1 MNGKGPRSK
10 QGPKHGCVNGPSDE
24 KLMSAY
30 RSGDS
35 EAFKNLFERYAPR
48 LYTMFRRGGLDPE
61 DARELVQQTFLQL
74 HRARDDYRE
83 TMPFRPWIITIA
95 RNLRRAHYRKRM
107 RAGRSGF
114 GLALPAMVDGQ
125 VPLTIRRV
133 RLALDRLPPSLREV
147 IVLHWFIGLGYREI
161 AERLGDAT
169 ELAVK
174 LRAHRGYVKLRAMLG
189 E

>member
-1 MNGKGPRSK
+1 MNGKGSSTNT
-10 QGPKHGCVNGPSDE
+10 GPKRKAGNGPADE
-24 KLMSAY
+24 ALMAAY
-30 RSGDS
+30 RAGDS
-35 EAFKNLFERYAPR
+35 EAFEALFERYAPR
-48 LYTMFRRGGLDPE
+48 LYTMFRRGGLDVE

-74 HRARDDYRE
+74 HRARDDYRD
-83 TMPFRPWIITIA
+83 TMPFRPWIVTIA
-95 RNLRRAHYRKRM
+95 RNLRRAHYRKRT

-114 GLALPAMVDGQ
+114 GLALPTMVDGQ

-133 RLALDRLPPSLREV
+133 RVALDRLPPSLREV

-161 AERLGDAT
+161 ADRLGDAT

-174 LRAHRGYVKLRAMLG
+174 LRAHRGYAKRRVLLG